1 MRVFAKVVES
11 GSFTG
16 AEARLGIS
24 ASMVGQHVKELFA
37 VAYSFMAGIADE
49 PSTSTDR
56 ERLEAVRIHL
66 LPAGRHLRT

>member
-24 ASMVGQHVKELFA
+24 ASMVGQHVKELEERLGGA
-37 VAYSFMAGIADE
+37 VAE
-49 PSTSTDR
+49 PHDASVTNF
-56 ERLEAVRIHL
+56 EI
-66 LPAGRHLRT
+66 